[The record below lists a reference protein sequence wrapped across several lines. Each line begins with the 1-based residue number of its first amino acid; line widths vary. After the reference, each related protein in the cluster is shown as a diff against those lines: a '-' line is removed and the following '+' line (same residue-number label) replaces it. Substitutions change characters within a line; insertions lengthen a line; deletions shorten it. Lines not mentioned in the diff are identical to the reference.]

1 MNTLESIRKDYT
13 ERFCK
18 RIEKLTRYEI
28 NFFEYVN
35 DDFKK
40 EVNKFKYIDSKFI
53 DLTSYINIRKN
64 IFIVEFTLVLTYQLE
79 DKVIIQSYIMTL
91 FSKNSN
97 NTFHYQKLT
106 DNIELNECDVNI
118 QNLQKMSDIDVI
130 TKKNVIYYNYHLEKY
145 INFDNIRIIKTIIK
159 NTLVQ

>member
-18 RIEKLTRYEI
+18 RVEKLTRYEI

-64 IFIVEFTLVLTYQLE
+64 IFIVEFTLVLTYQFE

-97 NTFHYQKLT
+97 NTFHYQKLS
-106 DNIELNECDVNI
+106 DNIELYECDVNI
-118 QNLQKMSDIDVI
+118 QNLQKIRDIDVI

>member
-18 RIEKLTRYEI
+18 RVEKLTRYEI

-35 DDFKK
+35 DDFKN

-53 DLTSYINIRKN
+53 DLTSYTNIRKN
-64 IFIVEFTLVLTYQLE
+64 IFIVEFTLVLTYQFE

-97 NTFHYQKLT
+97 TFHYQKLS
-106 DNIELNECDVNI
+106 DNIKLDECDVNI
-118 QNLQKMSDIDVI
+118 QNLQKMSDLDII

>member
-18 RIEKLTRYEI
+18 RVEKLTRYEI

-118 QNLQKMSDIDVI
+118 QNLQKMSDIDII

>member
-18 RIEKLTRYEI
+18 RVEKLTRHEI

>member
-18 RIEKLTRYEI
+18 RVEKLTRYEI

-35 DDFKK
+35 DDFKN

-53 DLTSYINIRKN
+53 DLTSYTNIRKN
-64 IFIVEFTLVLTYQLE
+64 IFIVEFTLVLTYQFE
-79 DKVIIQSYIMTL
+79 DKIIIQSYIMTL

-97 NTFHYQKLT
+97 TFHYQKLS
-106 DNIELNECDVNI
+106 DNIELDECDVNI
-118 QNLQKMSDIDVI
+118 QNLQKISDIDII
-130 TKKNVIYYNYHLEKY
+130 TKKNVIYYNFNLEKY
-145 INFDNIRIIKTIIK
+145 INFDNIRIIKTMIK